1 MMPYPYPVVPE
12 TITVHLGAPGES
24 ARNVVVPF
32 AQYIKNVASHEIYPT
47 WPESAIRA
55 NILAQISYALNRVYT
70 EYYRARGYD
79 FDITSTTRYD
89 QAYVEDGDIF
99 ENISRIV
106 DDIFNNYI
114 VRQGSVEP
122 LFAQFC
128 DGVRTRCGG
137 LSQWGS
143 VDLAEEGMTP
153 YEILQYY
160 YGGDINLV
168 MNAPVGGNVAS
179 YPGRPLRRG
188 DAGNDVQT
196 LKRQLNRIGK
206 NYPAIPALDDSFVFD
221 EDMEEAVRVFQQIFN
236 LAQDGIVGKATW
248 YKIKQIYNGVKQ
260 LSELSS
266 EGLTIPEV
274 QRRYAEDLRLGD
286 SGIDVRTVRFYLAFL
301 GYFLPELPMISLS
314 DDFDQE
320 LLDAVYTFQRVYGL
334 PVDGVVGRETWNAL
348 QTAYQKVLAELP
360 EDYRQFAGEVYPGR
374 FLVRGDRGEQVALM
388 QERLNQISRED
399 ETLPSLVV
407 DGIFGPATQQAVLTL
422 QRQLGFDPTG
432 AVGPVLC
439 RRSLRW
445 ARSTEKWEEGAK
457 TLPPVFLCAL
467 RRIEEGCLKAV
478 FPQGHDV
485 PAHDDVAAEIEVRLH
500 VAGAAGVIGDGVG
513 AAGDGLTVVVRQGQA
528 RLLLEGQIVLL
539 SRQRQL
545 HRQSADRLLL
555 RLPALLLQPCPA
567 GGIVLGG
574 HRGLGGT
581 GGTGGQQ
588 HQQQAQPRKTALHRH
603 AAPFV
608 FSIALSSAYSVS
620 RWDML

>member
-12 TITVHLGAPGES
+12 TITCDLGAPGES

-260 LSELSS
+260 LSDLSS

-334 PVDGVVGRETWNAL
+334 PVDGVVGRET
-348 QTAYQKVLAELP
+348 V
-360 EDYRQFAGEVYPGR
+360 
-374 FLVRGDRGEQVALM
+374 
-388 QERLNQISRED
+388 ER
-399 ETLPSLVV
+399 
-407 DGIFGPATQQAVLTL
+407 PAN
-422 QRQLGFDPTG
+422 
-432 AVGPVLC
+432 
-439 RRSLRW
+439 
-445 ARSTEKWEEGAK
+445 
-457 TLPPVFLCAL
+457 
-467 RRIEEGCLKAV
+467 
-478 FPQGHDV
+478 
-485 PAHDDVAAEIEVRLH
+485 
-500 VAGAAGVIGDGVG
+500 
-513 AAGDGLTVVVRQGQA
+513 GLS
-528 RLLLEGQIVLL
+528 E
-539 SRQRQL
+539 
-545 HRQSADRLLL
+545 
-555 RLPALLLQPCPA
+555 
-567 GGIVLGG
+567 
-574 HRGLGGT
+574 GT
-581 GGTGGQQ
+581 GGTAGGLPAVRRGGLSGAVSGAGRPGRTGGPDAGA
-588 HQQQAQPRKTALHRH
+588 AQPDQPGGRDSAQSGGGRYLRPRHSAGGADPPAAAGLRPHRGRGAGAVGADHYAGRGVLKNGRKGQR
-603 AAPFV
+603 PFLPFFYV
-608 FSIALSSAYSVS
+608 FSAG
-620 RWDML
+620 